1 MPEMEYKILLDDVFR
16 NFSVGGVYVLFL
28 KYELFSRLF
37 LNKSLEFSKTK
48 TTNILQTHSNI
59 YISGQF

>member
-16 NFSVGGVYVLFL
+16 NFSVAGVYVLFL

-37 LNKSLEFSKTK
+37 LNKSLEFSKIK
-48 TTNILQTHSNI
+48 TSNILQTHSNI

>member
-16 NFSVGGVYVLFL
+16 NFSVAGVYVLFL

-37 LNKSLEFSKTK
+37 LNKSLEFSKNK
-48 TTNILQTHSNI
+48 ASNILQTHSNI